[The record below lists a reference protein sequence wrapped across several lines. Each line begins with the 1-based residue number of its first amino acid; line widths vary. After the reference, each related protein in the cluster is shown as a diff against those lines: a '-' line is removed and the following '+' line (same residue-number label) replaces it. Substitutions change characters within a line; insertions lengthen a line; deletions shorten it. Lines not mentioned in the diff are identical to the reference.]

1 MHLAFMTVGYD
12 CPFVGERLIDSKLRQ
27 VYGVNISSIAR
38 GGNVILAPGGR
49 ERIFPG
55 DSLGIIG
62 TDEQIQAVLPII
74 EKKSESNP
82 GNITVDNIKLTNIQL
97 SPASPLVGKT
107 SQTADLRSRYKA
119 LLVNIQR
126 GDEFMQPDGSTCF
139 EARDVLWL
147 VGDPRVLAKLK

>member
-62 TDEQIQAVLPII
+62 TDEQIQAVLPVI

-82 GNITVDNIKLTNIQL
+82 CNITVDNIKLTNIQL
-97 SPASPLVGKT
+97 SPTSPLVGKT

-126 GDEFMQPDGSTCF
+126 GDEFMQPDGSTRF
-139 EARDVLWL
+139 ESRDVLWL